1 MLPRFLCCSL
11 LVSLTLNACAGEEDT
26 PTRETSTGAASQS
39 AGASGM
45 PRAGASGV
53 PDPGAAG
60 SDGAG
65 AAGGQGDG
73 GAGGQAGG
81 DASGPFAVE
90 VVSFTPGTGA
100 GFGQEQMPEVVF
112 GAPEGGGTVQ
122 GGLDVVSLGVG
133 GEITLRLG
141 VDVVDGPGADFI
153 VFENPFF
160 HGAQQS
166 KIWAEPGEVSV
177 SEDGQSWTPF
187 PCDPDQLEATHC
199 AGWRPVF
206 SSSTSGISPFDLSAA
221 GGDPF
226 DLATVGVV
234 RARYVRIRD
243 VSQILAP
250 PTAGFDLDAVAVI
263 HAAP

>member
-1 MLPRFLCCSL
+1 MILPRFLCCSL
-11 LVSLTLNACAGEEDT
+11 LVSLTLNACSGEDDT
-26 PTRETSTGAASQS
+26 PTRETYTSAASQS
-39 AGASGM
+39 AGTSGM
-45 PRAGASGV
+45 PGA
-53 PDPGAAG
+53 GAAG

-65 AAGGQGDG
+65 AASGQGEG
-73 GAGGQAGG
+73 GAG

-122 GGLDVVSLGVG
+122 GSLDVVSLGVG

-141 VDVVDGPGADFI
+141 VDVEDGPGADFI

-160 HGAQQS
+160 YGSGQS

-177 SEDGQSWTPF
+177 SEDGESWAPF

-206 SSSTSGISPFDLSAA
+206 SSATSGISPFDLSAA

-226 DLATVGVV
+226 DLATVGVP

-250 PTAGFDLDAVAVI
+250 PTAGFDLDAIAVI

>member
-1 MLPRFLCCSL
+1 
-11 LVSLTLNACAGEEDT
+11 
-26 PTRETSTGAASQS
+26 
-39 AGASGM
+39 M

-65 AAGGQGDG
+65 AASGQGDG